1 VSRRFYRSSDHTLNI
16 NLRQTNGRNIRQQ
29 TSYIDNI
36 YDKATLRLVSG
47 SLTPSYIYI
56 FIMKSYD
63 EVQNNKKCT
72 STNINESKSDM
83 HDQGDLEIQLII
95 SLISSVVKQSGERES
110 CFDLTCSSSQ
120 IRFRDVFTD
129 ELLCR

>member
-1 VSRRFYRSSDHTLNI
+1 VCVRACVPARVRTWMRRNVLWLVLCNFYF
-16 NLRQTNGRNIRQQ
+16 
-29 TSYIDNI
+29 I
-36 YDKATLRLVSG
+36 YL
-47 SLTPSYIYI
+47 

-110 CFDLTCSSSQ
+110 CFDLTCSSSR
-120 IRFRDVFTD
+120 IRFRDVFTG